1 MIIGDKEITR
11 NGPIFK
17 IAEIGINH
25 NGSIETAKQM
35 IDLAKICGFDAVK
48 FQKKVPEMCVPDSEK
63 NKIKET
69 PWGEMSYLKY
79 KKKMEFGEKE
89 FTEINNY
96 CKEKDIVWF
105 ASVWDL
111 PSIDFLEKFD
121 VPCYK
126 IPSAHLTNR
135 ELLLKLKSL
144 KKPLLIS
151 TGMSTETEIKEAL
164 KILDSAELVVLHC
177 NSSYPA
183 KDEELNLNYI
193 NKLQLDYP
201 EHVIGYSG
209 HELGISATLVAAVFG
224 AKVIERHITLDRA
237 MWGTDQ
243 AASIEFSGMRRLSR
257 DLDKLNVWLGDGIKR
272 VTENEKKVKSKLR
285 NVDTLKC
292 TKNSILVE

>member
-11 NGPIFK
+11 SGPIFK

-25 NGSIETAKQM
+25 NGSLETAKQM

-48 FQKKVPEMCVPDSEK
+48 FQKKTPELCVPKTEK
-63 NKIKET
+63 TKIKET
-69 PWGEMSYLKY
+69 PWGEMTYLEY
-79 KKKMEFGEKE
+79 KKRMEFGEKE
-89 FTEINNY
+89 FTEIDKY
-96 CKEKDIVWF
+96 CKEKDIIWF

-126 IPSAHLTNR
+126 IPSAHLTNK

-144 KKPLLIS
+144 KKPILIS
-151 TGMSTETEIKEAL
+151 TGMSTEEEIRKAMSIL
-164 KILDSAELVVLHC
+164 KGADLVVMHC

-193 NKLQLDYP
+193 KKLQLEYP
-201 EHVIGYSG
+201 DFIIGYSG
-209 HELGISATLVAAVFG
+209 HELGISASLVAAVFG
-224 AKVIERHITLDRA
+224 AKVIERHITIDRA

-257 DLDKLNVWLGDGIKR
+257 DLDKLNLWQGDGIKR
-272 VTENEKKVKSKLR
+272 ITENEKKVKTKLR
-285 NVDTLKC
+285 NVETLLC
-292 TKNSILVE
+292 EDDSILVE